1 MALRMGRRRSRGGSG
16 DPSPTEAGV
25 DLANEALTLVAKVA
39 ILLAALVVAGSA
51 TAYGYERASA
61 AQFYPGT
68 RIGGVLIGS
77 RTAAEAE
84 GLLETRFV
92 LPLHNPMTI
101 TAADF
106 ETKASPWKMGMR
118 VDVHDI
124 VRDALVDQQAA
135 SFPSRLWHRAF
146 GEERAVKV
154 RSVVDE
160 KVFDAFL
167 EQTFANVRQEP
178 EDAGLEIVEGKVKL
192 RVIPH
197 KLGRYVDDVAASKRV
212 FAAMMAGASSVDLPV
227 KVKQPVLRTESFDTA
242 IIISTSANILK
253 LYGKGELRKTYG
265 VATGT
270 GGYPTPHGQ
279 FHVTAKR
286 TNPTWYNPNADWSRS
301 MPAFIP
307 AGPTNPLGTRAL
319 NLNASG
325 IRIHGT
331 PDDASIGTNAS
342 HGCIRM
348 HMKEV
353 EELFEKVNVGTPV
366 LIVS

>member
-1 MALRMGRRRSRGGSG
+1 MALRMGRRRS
-16 DPSPTEAGV
+16 EAGV
-25 DLANEALTLVAKVA
+25 DVDEPLTLVAKVA
-39 ILLAALVVAGSA
+39 ILIAALLVAGSVV
-51 TAYGYERASA
+51 AYGYERASA
-61 AQFYPGT
+61 EQFYPGT

-77 RTAAEAE
+77 RTTAEAE
-84 GLLETRFV
+84 VLLKTRFV
-92 LPLHNPMTI
+92 TPLHNPMTI

-106 ETKASPWKMGMR
+106 ETKASPWDMGMR

-135 SFPSRLWHRAF
+135 PFPKRLWHRAF
-146 GEERAVKV
+146 GEERAVRV
-154 RSVVDE
+154 RSIVDE
-160 KVFDAFL
+160 KVFAAYL
-167 EQTFANVRQEP
+167 IETFEKVDQEP
-178 EDAGLEIVEGKVKL
+178 EDARLEIVEGKVKL
-192 RVIPH
+192 RVVPH
-197 KLGRYVDDVAASKRV
+197 KLGRYVDAGAAEQRV
-212 FAAMMAGASSVDLPV
+212 FDAMMAGASSVDLPV

-270 GGYPTPHGQ
+270 GGYPTPRGQ
-279 FHVTAKR
+279 FRVTAKR
-286 TNPTWYNPNADWSRS
+286 LNPTWYNPNSRWSVD

-307 AGPTNPLGTRAL
+307 AGPNNPLGTRAL

>member
-1 MALRMGRRRSRGGSG
+1 VALRMGRRR
-16 DPSPTEAGV
+16 TERAGV
-25 DLANEALTLVAKVA
+25 DVADEALTIVAKVA
-39 ILLAALVVAGSA
+39 ILIAVVLIAGS
-51 TAYGYERASA
+51 TVAYAYERASA
-61 AQFYPGT
+61 EQFYPST

-77 RTAAEAE
+77 RTTAEAE
-84 GLLETRFV
+84 ELLKTRFV
-92 LPLHNPMTI
+92 LPLHNPMKI

-106 ETKASPWKMGMR
+106 ETKASPWEMGMR

-124 VRDALVDQQAA
+124 VRDALVEQHNA
-135 SFPSRLWHRAF
+135 SFPVRMWHRAF
-146 GEERAVKV
+146 GEERAVKLKPL
-154 RSVVDE
+154 VDE
-160 KVFDAFL
+160 KIFADFLNNTFERVDQDPVDA
-167 EQTFANVRQEP
+167 R
-178 EDAGLEIVEGKVKL
+178 LEIVEGEVKL

-197 KLGRYVDDVAASKRV
+197 QLGREVDAGAAEQRV
-212 FAAMMAGASSVDLPV
+212 FDAMMAGASSVDLPV
-227 KVKQPVLRTESFDTA
+227 NVKQPTLRTESFDTA

-253 LYGKGELRKTYG
+253 LYGKGELRKKYG

-270 GGYPTPHGQ
+270 GGYPTPRGQ
-279 FHVTAKR
+279 FRITAKR
-286 TNPTWYNPNADWSRS
+286 MNPTWYNPNAQWSAD

-307 AGPTNPLGTRAL
+307 PGPNNPLGTRAL

-353 EELFEKVNVGTPV
+353 EELFGKVNVGTPV